1 MVKPI
6 HFITSSDFPT
16 LQGDGTASAVGVI
29 TGGLTIAAGNYLG
42 TQGDATIGSAGAI
55 TRGLIWS
62 SKNGNIGLVGNGF
75 SFQRTG
81 TVGGAPAAYSLV
93 AFMWRVGPNI
103 LRFQIY
109 IPNPYGST
117 LTTEAGDDTINMYA
131 ATFKA
136 PFSS

>member
-16 LQGDGTASAVGVI
+16 LQGDGTANASGVV
-29 TGGLTIAAGNYLG
+29 TGSLPIAAGSYISS
-42 TQGDATIGSAGAI
+42 QGDVTIGSAGAI

-75 SFQRTG
+75 SFDRTG
-81 TVGGAPAAYSLV
+81 TAGGAPAPYSLI
-93 AFMWRVGPNI
+93 AFMWRTGPTT

-117 LTTEAGDDTINMYA
+117 LTTEAGNDTITMTA
-131 ATFKA
+131 ATFIA